1 MSVIIKRNTA
11 TMERQGQK
19 GIDNILNQLPMHLD
33 QISNNKKVEAI
44 KTHFKYILA
53 QDIYKNALT
62 TEQVTEVE
70 SYLPENYQDDYID

>member
-11 TMERQGQK
+11 TMDQQGQE

-33 QISNNKKVEAI
+33 QISNNKKVEII
-44 KTHFKYILA
+44 KDHFKYVLA

-62 TEQVTEVE
+62 AEQITEME
-70 SYLPENYQDDYID
+70 SYLPENYQDDYIN

>member
-33 QISNNKKVEAI
+33 QISNNNNVEAI
-44 KTHFKYILA
+44 ETHFKYILA

-62 TEQVTEVE
+62 AEQLTEVE

>member
-19 GIDNILNQLPMHLD
+19 GIDNVLNQLPMHLD
-33 QISNNKKVEAI
+33 QISNNNNVEAI
-44 KTHFKYILA
+44 ETHFKYILA

-62 TEQVTEVE
+62 AEQLTEVE

>member
-33 QISNNKKVEAI
+33 QISNNNNVESI
-44 KTHFKYILA
+44 ETHFKYILA

-62 TEQVTEVE
+62 NEQVTEVE
-70 SYLPENYQDDYID
+70 SYPPEHYQDDYID

>member
-44 KTHFKYILA
+44 ETHFKYILA

-62 TEQVTEVE
+62 AEQITQVE
-70 SYLPENYQDDYID
+70 SYLPENYQDDYIN

>member
-11 TMERQGQK
+11 TMEQQGQE

-44 KTHFKYILA
+44 ETHFKYILA

-62 TEQVTEVE
+62 AEQITQVE
-70 SYLPENYQDDYID
+70 SYLPENYQDDYIN

>member
-33 QISNNKKVEAI
+33 QISNNNNVEAI
-44 KTHFKYILA
+44 ETHFKYILA

-62 TEQVTEVE
+62 AEQITQVE
-70 SYLPENYQDDYID
+70 SYLPENYQDDYIN

>member
-1 MSVIIKRNTA
+1 MPDSSMT
-11 TMERQGQK
+11 
-19 GIDNILNQLPMHLD
+19 
-33 QISNNKKVEAI
+33 NNNVEAI
-44 KTHFKYILA
+44 ETHFKYILA

>member
-19 GIDNILNQLPMHLD
+19 GIDNVLNQLPMHLD
-33 QISNNKKVEAI
+33 QISNNNNVEAI
-44 KTHFKYILA
+44 ETHFKYILA

-62 TEQVTEVE
+62 AEQLTEVE
-70 SYLPENYQDDYID
+70 SYLPENYQNDYID

>member
-11 TMERQGQK
+11 TMDQQGQE
-19 GIDNILNQLPMHLD
+19 GIDNILNQLPMQLD
-33 QISNNKKVEAI
+33 QISNNKKVETI
-44 KTHFKYILA
+44 ETHFKYVLA

-62 TEQVTEVE
+62 AEQITEME